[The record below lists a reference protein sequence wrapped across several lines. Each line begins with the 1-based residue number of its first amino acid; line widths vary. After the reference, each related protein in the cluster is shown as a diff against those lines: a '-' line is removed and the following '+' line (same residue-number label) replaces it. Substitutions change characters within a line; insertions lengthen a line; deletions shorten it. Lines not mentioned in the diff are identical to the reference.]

1 MERFSVQDAALAG
14 FAAVRHHPLALAA
27 WTPLAFLLSLALQ
40 AIELRVGPQNLDWS
54 IFKQD
59 PAALSAEL
67 GRLVPAELLIGAVG
81 MVANAFVQAAII
93 RLQFRPAQGRFGFLR
108 AGPDELRQLGLQLC
122 YTAVICGICIAA
134 TMLLSFLV
142 AAFAVAGQALVVP
155 ATVAGL
161 AVVGVIVVV
170 VGVRLSLAPA
180 ATFSSGRIDLFGSW
194 ALTRGLFWPILGT
207 YALTGAL
214 VVVVYALSMVLIEG
228 LGGVALGPE
237 MAVIVQPAATPAQLF
252 EPLRI
257 IMALFDAFVTALLW
271 PVFISPPVVIYARLS
286 APPVR
291 PSGGIWG

>member
-1 MERFSVQDAALAG
+1 
-14 FAAVRHHPLALAA
+14 
-27 WTPLAFLLSLALQ
+27 
-40 AIELRVGPQNLDWS
+40 
-54 IFKQD
+54 
-59 PAALSAEL
+59 
-67 GRLVPAELLIGAVG
+67 

-286 APPVR
+286 APPPR